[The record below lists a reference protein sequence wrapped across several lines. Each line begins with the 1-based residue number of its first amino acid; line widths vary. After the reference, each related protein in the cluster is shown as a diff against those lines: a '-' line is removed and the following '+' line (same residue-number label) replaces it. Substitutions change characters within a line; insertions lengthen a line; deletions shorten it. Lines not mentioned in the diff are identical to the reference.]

1 MIIYQNSDE
10 LKLKNNVI
18 KNNII
23 LITQFFIHNNSDRNE
38 ELKYCLK
45 QNVINNNIDKIIL
58 LNEKIYALQ
67 DLGIISD
74 KIIQIDIKKR
84 LEYYDVFNYVNIY
97 KVCGYIIYIN
107 SVLQQ
112 LYVKPILTRYLSLL
126 PLRHEITITTKQGF
140 RKKDF
145 KKLPCKKKL
154 RVQQVNGNPTKRA
167 AKTGTKKG
175 KGRRRRQFPLSV
187 FTYSIYI

>member
-1 MIIYQNSDE
+1 MIRFRFHI
-10 LKLKNNVI
+10 
-18 KNNII
+18 
-23 LITQFFIHNNSDRNE
+23 
-38 ELKYCLK
+38 
-45 QNVINNNIDKIIL
+45 
-58 LNEKIYALQ
+58 
-67 DLGIISD
+67 
-74 KIIQIDIKKR
+74 
-84 LEYYDVFNYVNIY
+84 
-97 KVCGYIIYIN
+97 YIIYII

-187 FTYSIYI
+187 FTYYIYLLTSYSLICFYLLYIYLITLYIYLITLYIYIIIQLK